1 MCFRP
6 RLLLA
11 TLFSLVSL
19 TASAAGQLEN
29 DSQGIAVPFSW
40 IRVVPYEA
48 SQGELR
54 RLNDI
59 VGGASGNIDNVV
71 KVHSLRPHT
80 LEGHYTLYRAV
91 LHDPANQL
99 PAWFLE
105 ALGVYTS
112 LLNHGHY
119 SVAHHALGFRHA
131 LNQNERA
138 DTILEALESDQP
150 DSAFAGKELAL
161 LRYARQLTLT
171 PGHIEKGDV
180 ERLRSAGATDGEI
193 LEVNQVVAYFNY
205 ANRVLNGLG
214 VTTEGDVLGTS
225 PRTR

>member
-54 RLNDI
+54 RLYDI

-91 LHDPANQL
+91 LHAPANQL

-161 LRYARQLTLT
+161 LRYARQLPLT

-180 ERLRSAGATDGEI
+180 ARLRSAGATDGEI

-205 ANRVLNGLG
+205 AHRVLNGLG

-225 PRTR
+225 PRAR

>member
-29 DSQGIAVPFSW
+29 ASQGIAVPFSW

-54 RLNDI
+54 RLYDI